1 MLSLEVVILETKD
14 EEISEFNVGGFVDLL
29 RKIDKRES
37 QDEWNKWKGG
47 RDDSKSKQAQKIRKG
62 NQSQYANF

>member
-1 MLSLEVVILETKD
+1 MLSLEVVVSETD
-14 EEISEFNVGGFVDLL
+14 EEISDFNIGGFVDLL

-47 RDDSKSKQAQKIRKG
+47 RDDSKSKQAQEICKG
-62 NQSQYANF
+62 NQSQYAGF

>member
-37 QDEWNKWKGG
+37 QDEWNKWEM
-47 RDDSKSKQAQKIRKG
+47 RVDEIINRKI
-62 NQSQYANF
+62 